1 MQKILLNKMEV
12 LNMLVV
18 FTRAVILFVVLFLV
32 IRLMGK
38 RELSQIQP
46 YEFVIIILIADL
58 ASGPMSDRSM
68 TTFYGIIPILALM
81 VMYTILSFLLKTN
94 KKVQNLV
101 SGNPVLLIANGK
113 IIEEEMRKQ
122 QYMIE
127 DIMSQIR
134 SRGIFKLQDV
144 AYGILETNGSLNV
157 IAKSELQGKIPLNVI
172 NDGARLKGNLK
183 IRGISDEKL
192 DKLLKKNKLK
202 EENILIATLDENDNF
217 LYQLKE
223 EVN

>member
-1 MQKILLNKMEV
+1 
-12 LNMLVV
+12 MLVV
-18 FTRAVILFVVLFLV
+18 FARAVILFIVVFLV
-32 IRLMGK
+32 MRLMGK

-46 YEFVIIILIADL
+46 YEFVIIILVADL
-58 ASGPMSDRSM
+58 VSGPMSDRNM
-68 TTFYGIIPILALM
+68 TTFYGIVPVLALL

-144 AYGILETNGSLNV
+144 AYGILETNGNLNV

-172 NDGARLKGNLK
+172 NDGARLDSNLK
-183 IRGISDEKL
+183 ILGISDEKL
-192 DKLLKKNKLK
+192 DKLLKKHKLK

-217 LYQLKE
+217 LYQLKQ
-223 EVN
+223 EVK

>member
-1 MQKILLNKMEV
+1 
-12 LNMLVV
+12 MLVV
-18 FTRAVILFVVLFLV
+18 FLRAIILFAFVFVV

-46 YEFVIIILIADL
+46 YEFVIILLIADL
-58 ASGPMSDRSM
+58 ASGPMSDRNM
-68 TTFYGIIPILALM
+68 TTFYGIVPILALL
-81 VMYTILSFLLKTN
+81 VMYTILSFLLKTS

-113 IIEEEMRKQ
+113 IIEEEMKKQ

-134 SRGIFKLQDV
+134 SRGIFKIQDV
-144 AYGILETNGSLNV
+144 AYGILETNGNLSV
-157 IAKSELQGKIPLNVI
+157 IPKSDIEGSIPLNVI
-172 NDGARLKGNLK
+172 NDGVRLEGNLN
-183 IRGISDEKL
+183 ILGISNENL
-192 DKLLKKNKLK
+192 DKLLKKYDVK

-217 LYQLKE
+217 IYQLKA
-223 EVN
+223 EVK

>member
-1 MQKILLNKMEV
+1 
-12 LNMLVV
+12 MLVV

-32 IRLMGK
+32 IRIMGK

-144 AYGILETNGSLNV
+144 AYGILETNGNLNV
-157 IAKSELQGKIPLNVI
+157 ISKSELQGKIPLNVI
-172 NDGARLKGNLK
+172 NDGVRLEGNMNILD
-183 IRGISDEKL
+183 ISNEKL
-192 DKLLKKNKLK
+192 DKLLKKNKIK
-202 EENILIATLDENDNF
+202 EENVLIATLDENDNF
-217 LYQLKE
+217 LYQLKQ
-223 EVN
+223 EVK

>member
-1 MQKILLNKMEV
+1 
-12 LNMLVV
+12 MLVV
-18 FTRAVILFVVLFLV
+18 FMRAVILFVVLFLV
-32 IRLMGK
+32 IRIMGK

-113 IIEEEMRKQ
+113 IIEEEMKKQ

-157 IAKSELQGKIPLNVI
+157 IAKSELQGKLPLNVI
-172 NDGARLKGNLK
+172 NDGVRLESNLK
-183 IRGISDEKL
+183 ILGISNEKL
-192 DKLLKKNKLK
+192 DKLLKKHKLK
-202 EENILIATLDENDNF
+202 EENVLIATIDENDNF

-223 EVN
+223 EVK

>member
-1 MQKILLNKMEV
+1 
-12 LNMLVV
+12 MLVV

-58 ASGPMSDRSM
+58 ASGPMSDRNM

-81 VMYTILSFLLKTN
+81 VMYMILSFLLKTN

-144 AYGILETNGSLNV
+144 AYGILETNGNLNV

-172 NDGARLKGNLK
+172 NDGVRLEGNMQILE
-183 IRGISDEKL
+183 ISDEKL
-192 DKLLKKNKLK
+192 NKLLKKNKIK

-217 LYQLKE
+217 LYQLKQ
-223 EVN
+223 EVK

>member
-1 MQKILLNKMEV
+1 
-12 LNMLVV
+12 MLVV
-18 FTRAVILFVVLFLV
+18 FTRAIILFIVVFLV

-58 ASGPMSDRSM
+58 ASGPMSDRNM

-94 KKVQNLV
+94 KKVQNLL

-157 IAKSELQGKIPLNVI
+157 IPKSELQGKIPLNVI
-172 NDGARLKGNLK
+172 NDGVRLEGNMK
-183 IRGISDEKL
+183 ILDISNEKL
-192 DKLLKKNKLK
+192 DKLLKKNKIK
-202 EENILIATLDENDNF
+202 EENLLIATLDENDNF
-217 LYQLKE
+217 LYQLKQ
-223 EVN
+223 EVK

>member
-1 MQKILLNKMEV
+1 
-12 LNMLVV
+12 MLVV
-18 FTRAVILFVVLFLV
+18 FMRAVILFVVFFLV

-58 ASGPMSDRSM
+58 ASGPMSDRNM

-172 NDGARLKGNLK
+172 NDGARLDGNMK
-183 IRGISDEKL
+183 ILGVSDEKL
-192 DKLLKKNKLK
+192 NKLLKKKKIK
-202 EENILIATLDENDNF
+202 EENVLIATLDENDNF
-217 LYQLKE
+217 LYQLKQ
-223 EVN
+223 EVK